1 MKMTIRLL
9 LAAAIALANL
19 APLAAQVKF
28 TPRVGVNAS
37 ALDANLT
44 AINAEA
50 EARAGWNAGIDLRL
64 GDGIIFLN
72 PGLHYYSYTT
82 RLIEGLDQPNTIDL
96 SSENTVQS
104 LRAPINLGLRLTG
117 DNGLLGLYLKG
128 GVTPAYVLGITEK
141 EKPVLPLF
149 TYGIEDLNRF
159 TWGGNAGIGID
170 FLFLTAELNYE
181 IGLTDFF
188 KATEGRNNILT
199 FSAGLKF

>member
-9 LAAAIALANL
+9 LLSALVLATL

-64 GDGIIFLN
+64 GDGVIFLN

-82 RLIEGLDQPNTIDL
+82 RLLQGLDQPNNIDL

-104 LRAPINLGLRLTG
+104 LRAPVNLGLRLTG

-128 GVTPAYVLGITEK
+128 GVTPAYVLGITQK
-141 EKPVLPLF
+141 EGNILPALS
-149 TYGIEDLNRF
+149 YKLDELNRF
-159 TWGGNAGIGID
+159 TWGGNAGVGID

-188 KATEGRNNILT
+188 KNVEGRNNILT
-199 FSAGLKF
+199 FSVGLKF